1 MCHQT
6 DHRHPLISDCSSP
19 LTALRCWTQP
29 LHPRPHGHAVTS
41 HHGTTPGRLGPLPH
55 DLLLASAP
63 LSRFVSAR
71 LPQNC
76 SEPQTANSNTPRPP
90 GRPPSG
96 LFGPA
101 AAPRSLRPAWI
112 PGHWRLF
119 LLRSILVL
127 CSLPPYSLEPVLI
140 LPSPCQHPAPAGPRG
155 LSVSAA
161 CQHPEATGAR
171 PCPSP
176 RPLGR

>member
-1 MCHQT
+1 MSSDGPST
-6 DHRHPLISDCSSP
+6 PPDLRLLITPHRTPVLGSAP
-19 LTALRCWTQP
+19 PTQAP
-29 LHPRPHGHAVTS
+29 WPCCDFTPRA
-41 HHGTTPGRLGPLPH
+41 TPGRLGPLPH

-76 SEPQTANSNTPRPP
+76 SEPQTANSNTPRPA

-96 LFGPA
+96 SFGPA

-119 LLRSILVL
+119 LLRSILFL